1 VSGAGLA
8 DLLSRPP
15 LRALL
20 EALNGRGEEA
30 RVVGGAVRNALL
42 GLPVSDVDIATTAPP
57 DEVMARAAAGGWR
70 AVPTG
75 VAHGTVT
82 VLADGQSFEVT
93 TLREDVE
100 TTGRHAVVR
109 FGRSFEEDARRR
121 DFTLNAL
128 SLTPDGR
135 LHDPV
140 GGLPDL
146 KARRVCFIGEA
157 RQRIREDYLRI
168 LRLFRFHAAYGAGS
182 LDREGLSAAIAE
194 RDGLAILS
202 RERVRAE
209 FMKLLAAPRAVEVV
223 SEVADAGFLALILGA
238 VGERGRLGRAVAAGL
253 APVERLAA
261 LAVLHAGD
269 AERLREALRLS
280 NEEAER
286 LSAYAGLLASL
297 KGRSGPVDGLEARRL
312 AARFEPAAL
321 AAAIAILAGEPR
333 PTLTPEG
340 RADLGRFA
348 TGEEPRPVFPLRG
361 ADLVARG
368 VPPGPRLGAMLSA
381 ARELWLA
388 EGCPEGEG
396 AAERLLATVLR
407 RAGLG
412 EAGTGA
418 ELA

>member
-8 DLLSRPP
+8 DLLARPP
-15 LRALL
+15 LKRLL
-20 EALNGRGEEA
+20 EALNGGGEEA

-42 GLPVSDVDIATTAPP
+42 GLPVSDVDIATTAHP

-146 KARRVCFIGEA
+146 KTRRVRFIGEA

-182 LDREGLSAAIAE
+182 LDREG
-194 RDGLAILS
+194 LS